1 MSMPSQSTRAVVL
14 LVSLIVAET
23 AAAVDPASDPAYAR
37 DVEAWRA
44 QRLAR
49 LKADGGWLTVAG
61 LAWLKPGPNRFGTDA
76 ANEVVLPS
84 HGAPAHGGQFLLTE
98 GRVTVEVAA
107 GVTVTLAGKPVT
119 RAALRTDAAG
129 EPDVLALGPLTMQI
143 IERGGRYGVRIK
155 DNESEARRAFRG
167 LKWYGVKPAYRVT
180 ARFAPHDKPTTI
192 PIPSVIGV
200 TDAMPSP
207 GRATFE
213 LAGKTYSLDP
223 VLEPGETRLFFIFR
237 DATSGAATYGGGR
250 FLYAD
255 PPKDGRVIL
264 DFNKAYSPP
273 CAFTPYATCPLPPT
287 QNRLSIAIEAGEMN
301 PEH

>member
-1 MSMPSQSTRAVVL
+1 MSMSSQSTRVVVL
-14 LVSLIVAET
+14 LVSLIVTET
-23 AAAVDPASDPAYAR
+23 AAADPTYAR
-37 DVEAWRA
+37 EVELWRA

-61 LAWLKPGPNRFGTDA
+61 LAWLKPGPNRFGSDA
-76 ANEVVLPS
+76 ANEVVLPK
-84 HGAPAHGGQFLLTE
+84 HGAPAHGGQFLLDQ
-98 GRVTVEVAA
+98 GRVTVEVAP
-107 GVTVTLAGKPVT
+107 GVGITLAGKPVT
-119 RAALRTDAAG
+119 RTALRTDAAG
-129 EPDVLALGPLTMQI
+129 EPDVLALGPLTMQL
-143 IERGGRYGVRIK
+143 IERGPRIGVRIK
-155 DNESEARRAFRG
+155 DNESEARRTFRG
-167 LKWYGVKPAYRVT
+167 LKWYAANPAYRVT
-180 ARFAPHDKPTTI
+180 ARFVPHDKPTTI
-192 PIPSVIGV
+192 PVPSVIGI
-200 TDAMPSP
+200 TDVMPSP

-213 LAGKTYSLDP
+213 LGGKTVSLDP

-255 PPKDGRVIL
+255 PPKDGRVVL

-273 CAFTPYATCPLPPT
+273 CAFTPYATCPLPPA